1 MVEVDS
7 LDQFDALVS
16 QGATTMWGWRVQGL
30 DLSNRTEELLALA
43 PAGALLLGCT
53 TGDEADAWLKRG
65 GAMVFPEIPEVPFDP
80 YRTRLYTAAELY
92 DGIGT
97 APYQQTPDARIYA
110 WSRQQLPTVA
120 GALARSLHDH
130 AIDQALDDDLRGRNV
145 VGVMGGHAVE
155 RGSATYSQAARLGR
169 GLSRGGLLVVTGGGP
184 GAMEAANLG
193 AYLTGHDD
201 DVLSEAIGLLARAP
215 LFAPS
220 VTEWVRAA
228 FDVRARWPE
237 GGMSVGIPTWFY
249 GHEPPN
255 AFAAA
260 VAKYFQ
266 NALREDTLL
275 HRCDAGIVFLPGAAG
290 TVQEIFQDACENYYS
305 DKATVASMVLVGRT
319 HWTRDVPVWPLLR
332 QLSRGRAMAAH
343 VWLVDSIDEALE
355 LLCAGPARQP
365 APAAAHPRSDPEEA
379 IIT

>member
-7 LDQFDALVS
+7 LSQFDALVS
-16 QGATTMWGWRVQGL
+16 SGATRMRGWRLQGV
-30 DLSNRTEELLALA
+30 DLSDRTEELLALA
-43 PAGALLLGCT
+43 PAGALLLGCAVS
-53 TGDEADAWLKRG
+53 DEADAWLRRG
-65 GAMVFPEIPEVPFDP
+65 GAMVFPEIPELPFDP

-92 DGIGT
+92 DAIGT
-97 APYQQTPDARIYA
+97 APYPRTPDARIYA

-130 AIDQALDDDLRGRNV
+130 AIDQALDDDLRGRRV
-145 VGVMGGHAVE
+145 VGVMGGHEVE
-155 RGSATYSQAARLGR
+155 RGGSAYSRAARLGR

-193 AYLTGHDD
+193 AYLTEHDD
-201 DVLSEAIGLLARAP
+201 DVLSEAIGLLVRAP
-215 LFAPS
+215 LFTPS
-220 VTEWVRAA
+220 VTRWVRAA
-228 FDVRARWPE
+228 FDVRARWPD

-255 AFAAA
+255 AFASA

-305 DKATVASMVLVGRT
+305 DSATVASMVLVGRT
-319 HWTRDVPVWPLLR
+319 HWTREVPVWPLLR
-332 QLSRGRAMAAH
+332 RLGRDRAMADH
-343 VWLVDSIDEALE
+343 MWLVDSIDEALE
-355 LLCAGPARQP
+355 LLCSSPAHQPKAAGVNPNV
-365 APAAAHPRSDPEEA
+365 
-379 IIT
+379 